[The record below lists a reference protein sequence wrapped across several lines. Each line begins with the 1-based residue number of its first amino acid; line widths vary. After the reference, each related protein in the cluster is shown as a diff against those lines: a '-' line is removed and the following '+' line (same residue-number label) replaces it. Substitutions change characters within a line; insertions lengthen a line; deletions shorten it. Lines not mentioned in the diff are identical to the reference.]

1 MKRAFLALT
10 VAFLLLL
17 AVGVGTAAANPCD
30 QDVGQLAASDQGAG
44 GAAGTAQQ
52 EPTNENTPLSVLK
65 GDDGDVSQ
73 TNEASSNATARNAN
87 LTFQDADQ
95 AQGTP
100 VSAPNDLVHAD
111 AKPVDSCACGGGTQI
126 IGQSAENE
134 QDAAALAVTEQ
145 EQPSNSNTAVR
156 VLQPRR
162 RR

>member
-1 MKRAFLALT
+1 M
-10 VAFLLLL
+10 
-17 AVGVGTAAANPCD
+17 
-30 QDVGQLAASDQGAG
+30 AASDQGAG

-73 TNEASSNATARNAN
+73 TNEASSNATAGNAN

-100 VSAPNDLVHAD
+100 VSAPNDLVHED